1 MKVNY
6 YTHILRKGSD
16 LQYRQYWKKSIQ
28 KATDS
33 KRQIIKGNLK
43 DKEDELRGSNVHLI
57 GVPEER

>member
-6 YTHILRKGSD
+6 YTHILRKSSD
-16 LQYRQYWKKSIQ
+16 LQYREYWKKSIQ